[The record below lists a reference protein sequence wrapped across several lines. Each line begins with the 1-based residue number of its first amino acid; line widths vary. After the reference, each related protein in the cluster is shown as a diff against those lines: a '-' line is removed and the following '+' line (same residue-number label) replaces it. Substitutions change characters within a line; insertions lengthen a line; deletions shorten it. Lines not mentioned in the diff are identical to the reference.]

1 MGEVFGGKALPS
13 LAGRKGRESPTT
25 PVSLRGLRHV
35 GNHLGLAARECGQPE
50 HLYPN
55 RHTVEITA
63 IPGTVAISTVLFGVR
78 RMKSGEPARSG
89 TAKPQNHGRSRCPI
103 HQAAAAVRVSAWGG
117 SQPLQHA
124 EGAPSLRRRSTSL
137 DHRECRTAEEK

>member
-13 LAGRKGRESPTT
+13 LAGRKGREFPTT

-35 GNHLGLAARECGQPE
+35 GNHLGLAGRECGQPE

-78 RMKSGEPARSG
+78 KDEIRG
-89 TAKPQNHGRSRCPI
+89 N
-103 HQAAAAVRVSAWGG
+103 
-117 SQPLQHA
+117 
-124 EGAPSLRRRSTSL
+124 RRRVTTGSDCVAVSKGVP
-137 DHRECRTAEEK
+137 RRS

>member
-13 LAGRKGRESPTT
+13 LAGRKGREFPTT

-35 GNHLGLAARECGQPE
+35 GNHLGLAGRECGQPE

-55 RHTVEITA
+55 RHTMEITA

-78 RMKSGEPARSG
+78 RMKSGEPA
-89 TAKPQNHGRSRCPI
+89 
-103 HQAAAAVRVSAWGG
+103 
-117 SQPLQHA
+117 
-124 EGAPSLRRRSTSL
+124 PSLLPGLIVLRFRKGS
-137 DHRECRTAEEK
+137 

>member
-13 LAGRKGRESPTT
+13 LAGRKGREFPTT

-35 GNHLGLAARECGQPE
+35 GNHLGLAGRECGQPE

-78 RMKSGEPARSG
+78 RMKSGGTCSCLLLPCSCPAISLLPE
-89 TAKPQNHGRSRCPI
+89 A
-103 HQAAAAVRVSAWGG
+103 GG
-117 SQPLQHA
+117 HC
-124 EGAPSLRRRSTSL
+124 ST
-137 DHRECRTAEEK
+137 C